1 MPYTAVFVGGFYK
14 RRPPPLKVVHGCRS
28 KQPTATQNRRPR
40 PVKAACRHSRL
51 PQPTAAQNRRRHS
64 SHHSRPPQL
73 TAAQNRRR
81 HSSCRSK
88 QPTAVY
94 RHQPL
99 LKAAQNRHNRS
110 KPPTVA
116 TQNRSKSSPLPKAA
130 TTDQN
135 CHRGRRDFYTISKKF
150 NKSIFIVYTF
160 KEQISIVCGNI
171 LIIFIDF
178 V

>member
-14 RRPPPLKVVHGCRS
+14 RRPQPLKVVHGCRS

-40 PVKAACRHSRL
+40 PVKAACRPVAYL
-51 PQPTAAQNRRRHS
+51 KPTTAQNRRRHS
-64 SHHSRPPQL
+64 SHHGHPKPTIADHRSLPP
-73 TAAQNRRR
+73 
-81 HSSCRSK
+81 SI
-88 QPTAVY
+88 AVY

-135 CHRGRRDFYTISKKF
+135 CHRGRRDFYTISTKF
-150 NKSIFIVYTF
+150 NKSIFIAYTF
-160 KEQISIVCGNI
+160 KE
-171 LIIFIDF
+171 
-178 V
+178 